1 MNRRRPTLLAALTL
15 TVTVA
20 LALSG
25 CGSDESSG
33 KGEDKSASADTGDRP
48 SASPTPPS
56 SSTAGADR
64 PEVELP
70 SDLKLTFEGAE
81 TGHPVKDAVLADN
94 AERMRAVDAAIA
106 GTDPEGKALGFYN
119 TGKALEAA
127 VSWVGEFERANATVT
142 GQVRYFD
149 REVELRDKTTAVLT
163 FCADES
169 KGFSKDKKTGKV
181 AKNSYVQ
188 YNTSLDKNAD
198 GVWQTSQILS
208 TRGGGPVPAV
218 VRVSVFAA
226 VLSRVSRC

>member
-1 MNRRRPTLLAALTL
+1 MNRRRPTLVAALTL
-15 TVTVA
+15 TATVA
-20 LALSG
+20 LALSA
-25 CGSDESSG
+25 CGSDDDSPA

-149 REVELRDKTTAVLT
+149 HEVELRDKTTAVLT

-181 AKNSYVQ
+181 AKTPVTKNSYVQ

-208 TRGGGPVPAV
+208 TRG
-218 VRVSVFAA
+218 AA
-226 VLSRVSRC
+226 QCQP

>member
-1 MNRRRPTLLAALTL
+1 MNRCRSTLLAALML
-15 TVTVA
+15 TATVA
-20 LALSG
+20 LALSA
-25 CGSDESSG
+25 CGSDENSG
-33 KGEDKSASADTGDRP
+33 KGEDEITSADTGDKP

-56 SSTAGADR
+56 LSTAAADR
-64 PEVELP
+64 PKVELP

-81 TGHPVKDAVLADN
+81 TADPVKDAVLADN
-94 AERMRAVDAAIA
+94 AERMRAVDAAVA

-127 VSWVGEFERANATVT
+127 RSWVGQFEKANATVT

-149 REVELRDKTTAVLT
+149 REVELRDKTSAVLT

-181 AKNSYVQ
+181 AKTPVTKNSYVQ
-188 YNTSLDKNAD
+188 YNTRLDKNAD

-208 TRGGGPVPAV
+208 TRG
-218 VRVSVFAA
+218 AA
-226 VLSRVSRC
+226 RCQP